1 MMQAPAVLKSKPS
14 INNEEEGGGGGG
26 NGGDGGIAKVVALML
41 RKE

>member
-14 INNEEEGGGGGG
+14 INNEEEGGGG

-41 RKE
+41 RNE